1 MRAVGWGPDNPNI
14 RKFFKFESYIILT
27 VYLKKKKKEKN
38 LLIESAARSWSNYKI
53 REASS
58 LSP

>member
-1 MRAVGWGPDNPNI
+1 MRAGGWGPDNPNI

-38 LLIESAARSWSNYKI
+38 LLIESAARS
-53 REASS
+53 
-58 LSP
+58 